1 MFPER
6 RTTAKARGMGFLRF
20 IGRMLNNL
28 YLYPMTNTDNRQQA
42 VEAVLARLAMI
53 AKPSNRL
60 GVYVSHKLTNEGDYT
75 VTLTN
80 GRIML
85 YASEIKSLGGLPDV
99 RIPDILARFIPQPQ
113 V

>member
-1 MFPER
+1 
-6 RTTAKARGMGFLRF
+6 
-20 IGRMLNNL
+20 
-28 YLYPMTNTDNRQQA
+28 MTNTDNRQQA